1 MDQPFGGF
9 TEEALEAYLKALA
22 DQTGIDFSEG
32 DTYDFTRCVR
42 PDGSSYGTGG
52 KCRKGAEAGPKEGAD
67 RVRMKELDNEIKS
80 LQSMADKSRENGFND
95 RAVDYS
101 KRASKLIQER
111 ADLRTKLEAVKK
123 PAARTKAQF
132 NKEEMENPK
141 NQADMDHE
149 GLKKLMAKSPT
160 AQRKLKE
167 DAAKKSATSGMR
179 DSSVAESRKAMKHQR
194 EQMNLH
200 GNKIAEL
207 EDAGKK
213 VPPALRA
220 KYDLAKASYN
230 SHRKAINAATG
241 VEKSPVMQAAREA
254 GRAEEKKNQEK
265 RAIQRGE
272 ERIAQAGAVS
282 KVRDKVKSK
291 VAELKSSSSNRDRAL
306 NPKEQA
312 AVDAKLG
319 RKPGPSKVAEGL
331 QREQMRADG
340 AARKSSESVG
350 QKVEKLKAA
359 EKAAKDAYYATAKPG
374 AKADKGLYDKMVA
387 ATKARQQAMAAAV
400 AHLQK
405 K

>member
-9 TEEALEAYLKALA
+9 TEEALEAYLKALS
-22 DQTGIDFSEG
+22 DQAGIDFSEG

-42 PDGSSYGTGG
+42 SDGSSYGTGG
-52 KCRKGAEAGPKEGAD
+52 KCRKGTESGPAQKKETPG
-67 RVRMKELDNEIKS
+67 RNRP
-80 LQSMADKSRENGFND
+80 
-95 RAVDYS
+95 
-101 KRASKLIQER
+101 
-111 ADLRTKLEAVKK
+111 

-167 DAAKKSATSGMR
+167 DAAKKSTSGGMR

-272 ERIAQAGAVS
+272 ERVAQAGAVS
-282 KVRDKVKSK
+282 KVRDKIKSK
-291 VAELKSSSSNRDRAL
+291 VAELKSNTSNRDRAL
-306 NPKEQA
+306 TPKEQA
-312 AVDAKLG
+312 AVDAKVG

-331 QREQMRADG
+331 QREQMRADR

-359 EKAAKDAYYATAKPG
+359 EKAAKDAYYATAKSG

-400 AHLQK
+400 APPGMAAKVKAAKEKLRQPAK